1 MTQTALSG
9 GGGLIQTMQKSYSM
23 MDLSTASQDPRL
35 ARSQYRDPVIEE
47 AEEEGQLKHYRS
59 EEYLGGHTN
68 PAYSSLARTRPDMVK
83 SNEVNRTTPHNSTFY
98 SLFLKYSLAIS
109 HLRIYYKMVFKCSLS
124 I

>member
-23 MDLSTASQDPRL
+23 MDLSTAGAGEPRL

-47 AEEEGQLKHYRS
+47 AEEEGQLKHCRS
-59 EEYLGGHTN
+59 EEYLGHTN

-83 SNEVNRTTPHNSTFY
+83 SNEVTRTTI
-98 SLFLKYSLAIS
+98 L
-109 HLRIYYKMVFKCSLS
+109 
-124 I
+124 

>member
-23 MDLSTASQDPRL
+23 MDLSTAGAGDPRL

-59 EEYLGGHTN
+59 EEFLGHTN

-83 SNEVNRTTPHNSTFY
+83 SNEVTRTPPHYSTFY
-98 SLFLKYSLAIS
+98 SL
-109 HLRIYYKMVFKCSLS
+109 C
-124 I
+124 

>member
-35 ARSQYRDPVIEE
+35 TRSQYRDPVIEE
-47 AEEEGQLKHYRS
+47 VEEEGQLKHCRS
-59 EEYLGGHTN
+59 EEYLGHTN

-83 SNEVNRTTPHNSTFY
+83 SNEVTRTTILYGSMKFSGT
-98 SLFLKYSLAIS
+98 
-109 HLRIYYKMVFKCSLS
+109 
-124 I
+124 

>member
-35 ARSQYRDPVIEE
+35 GTARPKYRDPVIEE
-47 AEEEGQLKHYRS
+47 AEEEGQLKHCRS
-59 EEYLGGHTN
+59 KEYLGHTN

-83 SNEVNRTTPHNSTFY
+83 SNEVTRTTILYGSMKFSGT
-98 SLFLKYSLAIS
+98 
-109 HLRIYYKMVFKCSLS
+109 
-124 I
+124 

>member
-23 MDLSTASQDPRL
+23 MDLSTAGADPRL
-35 ARSQYRDPVIEE
+35 ASARSQYRDPVIEE

-59 EEYLGGHTN
+59 EEFLGHTN

-83 SNEVNRTTPHNSTFY
+83 SNEVTRTTTHNNSTFY
-98 SLFLKYSLAIS
+98 SL
-109 HLRIYYKMVFKCSLS
+109 C
-124 I
+124 

>member
-23 MDLSTASQDPRL
+23 MDLSTAGAGDPRL

-47 AEEEGQLKHYRS
+47 AEEEGQLKHCRS
-59 EEYLGGHTN
+59 EEYLGHTN

-83 SNEVNRTTPHNSTFY
+83 SNEVTRTTPHNSTLY
-98 SLFLKYSLAIS
+98 SL
-109 HLRIYYKMVFKCSLS
+109 C
-124 I
+124 

>member
-35 ARSQYRDPVIEE
+35 ATARPRYRDPVIEE
-47 AEEEGQLKHYRS
+47 VEEEGQLKHCRS
-59 EEYLGGHTN
+59 EEYLGHTN

-83 SNEVNRTTPHNSTFY
+83 SNEVTRTTI
-98 SLFLKYSLAIS
+98 L
-109 HLRIYYKMVFKCSLS
+109 
-124 I
+124 